1 VSRFARLARA
11 AVVALAAAFA
21 VLVVFSYRKPG
32 ARTEGAKDPVAET
45 LLAEANGAR
54 DRMRFRDFQYDE
66 TRESEGRYRVTAS
79 EAVRFDDRGSRLF
92 RLKDVLF
99 ESRESKDGRTVSIR
113 APRAE
118 LAEGSRAFRIF
129 DGVEVAGED
138 MRVTGASFRYDPARR
153 QLASEGPVDATRG
166 GLVANA
172 KTGSVDTRDGVLVL
186 DGDARL
192 RGRGDEGRPVELRA
206 PRVVVGRDGR
216 LEASG
221 GAVLKTDRFVLRG
234 QTFVREAKPG
244 GSHLRAT
251 TDARLLVPPERG
263 QPPAVLAASGDVL
276 DLALDAEGRPAA
288 FEASAPG
295 AARLDLAPTETSGA
309 RRAEAPRFLGRF
321 EGGRLAELTVP
332 EDLRA
337 AESARAGG
345 APGSGLRTF
354 AAGFARLT
362 FGPALAL
369 ETGTFEKNVAAADG
383 TRATIR
389 APHATLRGRDETA
402 VFAGDP
408 GAPADY
414 RDERGT
420 IRARTLSWSRREE
433 RVDAAGD
440 VKTTYAGGGE
450 RRVGLLGSDSAAPF
464 FSESD
469 TLRLTGRT
477 SKILLTGSVR
487 AWQNENVLRCGSLEL
502 DDREKTL
509 RAEQNVRAF
518 FRREASAPKG
528 RAGKAGKAPAPAGSE
543 TVNASS
549 DVLTHREAD
558 RFVRLEGHATISSGP
573 WTMNADV
580 TDIRLTETRAIEYA
594 EARGAVVVED
604 RAEHRRGEGTKAV
617 WRPVTEAV
625 TLEGSPATAL
635 DGRGNKSTGA
645 ALTFRQGRSQVDV
658 ETGGSVPTETVLR
671 PEGS

>member
-1 VSRFARLARA
+1 MSRFARLARA
-11 AVVALAAAFA
+11 AVLVLGVAFA
-21 VLVVFSYRKPG
+21 LLVVLSYRKPG
-32 ARTEGAKDPVAET
+32 ARTEDAKDPVAET

-54 DRMRFRDFQYDE
+54 DRMRFRDFRYDE

-79 EAVRFDDRGSRLF
+79 EAVRFDDQGNRLF

-99 ESRESKDGRTVSIR
+99 ESRESRDGRTVSIR

-129 DGVEVAGED
+129 DGVEVAGEE

-153 QLASEGPVDATRG
+153 LLASEGPVDATRG
-166 GLVANA
+166 GLVASA
-172 KTGSVDTRDGVLVL
+172 DAGSVDTRDGVLVL

-206 PRVVVGRDGR
+206 PRVLVGRNGR

-234 QTFVREAKPG
+234 ETFVREATPV
-244 GSHLRAT
+244 GSHVRAT
-251 TDARLLVPPERG
+251 TGARLLVPPDRG
-263 QPPAVLAASGDVL
+263 QPPAALAVAGDVL
-276 DLALDAEGRPAA
+276 DLALDAQGRPAA
-288 FEASAPG
+288 FEASAAG
-295 AARLDLAPTETSGA
+295 AARVDLAPTETTGA
-309 RRAEAPRFLGRF
+309 RRAESPRFTGRF
-321 EGGRLAELTVP
+321 ENGRLAELNVP
-332 EDLRA
+332 EDLRT

-345 APGSGLRTF
+345 PPGSGLRTF

-362 FGPALAL
+362 FGSGLAL
-369 ETGTFEKNVAAADG
+369 ETGTFEKDVAAADG
-383 TRATIR
+383 TRASVK

-402 VFAGDP
+402 VFSGEP
-408 GAPADY
+408 GTPADY

-420 IRARTLSWSRREE
+420 IRARTLAWSRRDE
-433 RVDAAGD
+433 RVDAAGS
-440 VKTTYAGGGE
+440 VKASYAGGAG
-450 RRVGLLGSDSAAPF
+450 RRVGLLGSESSAPF
-464 FSESD
+464 FTESD
-469 TLRLTGRT
+469 TLRLSGRA
-477 SKILLTGSVR
+477 SKVLLTGSVR
-487 AWQNENVLRCGSLEL
+487 AWQNENVLRCGTLEL
-502 DDREKTL
+502 DDAEKTL

-518 FRREASAPKG
+518 FRRETTPAK
-528 RAGKAGKAPAPAGSE
+528 GKAGKAAAPAGSE

-558 RFVRLEGHATISSGP
+558 RFVRLEGHATITSGP

-580 TDIRLTETRAIEYA
+580 TDIRLSETRAIEYA

-617 WRPVTEAV
+617 WRPSTEAV

-658 ETGGSVPTETVLR
+658 ETGGNVPTETVLR

>member
-1 VSRFARLARA
+1 MNNFARIGRT
-11 AVVALAAAFA
+11 AVLALAALFA
-21 VLVVFSYRKPG
+21 ILVVVSYRKPG
-32 ARTEGAKDPVAET
+32 ARTEGATDPVAET
-45 LLAEANGAR
+45 LVAEANGAR
-54 DRMRFRDFQYDE
+54 DKMRFRDFQYDE

-79 EAVRFDDRGSRLF
+79 EAVRFDDKGERTF

-99 ESRESKDGRTVSIR
+99 QSQEAKEGQTVSIR

-118 LAEGSRAFRIF
+118 LAEGSRAFRVF
-129 DGVEVAGED
+129 DGVEVAGEE
-138 MRVTGASFRYDPARR
+138 MRVTAASFRYDPARR
-153 QLASEGPVDATRG
+153 LLASEGPVDATRG

-172 KTGSVDTRDGVLVL
+172 SKGSVDTRDGILVL

-234 QTFVREAKPG
+234 AEFVREATPD

-251 TDARLLVPPERG
+251 TDARLLVPPDRG
-263 QPPAVLAASGDVL
+263 QPPAVLTIAGDVL
-276 DLALDAEGRPAA
+276 DLSLDRQGQPAA
-288 FEASAPG
+288 FLASAPG

-309 RRAEAPRFLGRF
+309 RRAEAPRFAGRF
-321 EGGRLAELTVP
+321 EHGRLAELNVP
-332 EDLRA
+332 ENLRA
-337 AESARAGG
+337 AESAQAGG
-345 APGSGLRTF
+345 APGSGLRTL
-354 AAGFARLT
+354 AAGFARIT
-362 FGPALAL
+362 FGAGLGLDTA
-369 ETGTFEKNVAAADG
+369 TFEKNVTAADG
-383 TRATIR
+383 TRAVIR
-389 APHATLRGRDETA
+389 APHATLRGRDDTA
-402 VFAGDP
+402 VFSGDP
-408 GAPADY
+408 GVPADY

-420 IRARTLSWSRREE
+420 IRARTLAWNRRDE
-433 RVDAAGD
+433 RMDASGD
-440 VKTTYAGGGE
+440 VKASYAGSGD
-450 RRVGLLGSDSAAPF
+450 RRVSLLGSDSTAPF

-469 TLRLTGRT
+469 TLRLSGRT

-487 AWQNENVLRCGSLEL
+487 AWQNENVLRCGTLEL
-502 DDREKTL
+502 DDKEKAL

-518 FRREASAPKG
+518 FRRDATPPKG
-528 RAGKAGKAPAPAGSE
+528 KTAKGRSLAGPE
-543 TVNASS
+543 TVNAAS
-549 DVLTHREAD
+549 DVMTHREAD
-558 RFVRLEGHATISSGP
+558 RFVRLEGHATITSGP

-617 WRPVTEAV
+617 WRPATEAV

-658 ETGGSVPTETVLR
+658 ETGGKVPTETVLR

>member
-1 VSRFARLARA
+1 
-11 AVVALAAAFA
+11 
-21 VLVVFSYRKPG
+21 
-32 ARTEGAKDPVAET
+32 
-45 LLAEANGAR
+45 
-54 DRMRFRDFQYDE
+54 MRFRDFQYDE
-66 TRESEGRYRVTAS
+66 TRESEGRYRVTAT
-79 EAVRFDDRGSRLF
+79 EAVRFDEKSGRVF
-92 RLKDVLF
+92 RLKDVVF
-99 ESRESKDGRTVSIR
+99 ESRESKEGRTVSIR

-118 LAEGSRAFRIF
+118 LAEGSRAFRVF
-129 DGVEVAGED
+129 DGVEVAGEE
-138 MRVTGASFRYDPARR
+138 MRVTGESFRYDPVRR

-172 KTGSVDTRDGVLVL
+172 KLGSVDTRDGVLVL

-234 QTFVREAKPG
+234 ATFVREAKPE

-251 TDARLLVPPERG
+251 TDAILLVPPDRG
-263 QPPAVLAASGDVL
+263 QPPAVLRVAGDVL
-276 DLALDAEGRPAA
+276 DLALDAEGRPSS
-288 FEASAPG
+288 FEASASG
-295 AARLDLAPTETSGA
+295 TARVDIGPTETAGA
-309 RRAEAPRFLGRF
+309 RRTESARFLGRF
-321 EGGRLAELTVP
+321 ANGRLAELDVP
-332 EDLRA
+332 ESFRA

-345 APGSGLRTF
+345 PPGSGLRTF
-354 AAGFARLT
+354 SAGFARLT
-362 FGPALAL
+362 FIAGFALDA
-369 ETGTFEKNVAAADG
+369 GTFEKDVTGTDG

-389 APHATLRGRDETA
+389 APHATLRGRDESA
-402 VFAGDP
+402 VFSGDP
-408 GAPADY
+408 GVPADY

-420 IRARTLSWSRREE
+420 IHAKTLSFSRRDE
-433 RVDAAGD
+433 RVDAAGE
-440 VKTTYAGGGE
+440 VRATYAGSGD
-450 RRVGLLGSDSAAPF
+450 RRVGLLGSDSTAPF

-469 TLRLTGRT
+469 TLRLTSRT
-477 SKILLTGSVR
+477 SKVLLTGSVR
-487 AWQNENVLRCGSLEL
+487 AWQNENVLRCGTLEL
-502 DDREKTL
+502 DDKEKTL
-509 RAEQNVRAF
+509 RAEHNVRAF
-518 FRREASAPKG
+518 FRRETAPPK
-528 RAGKAGKAPAPAGSE
+528 GKAGKTPAPAGSE
-543 TVNASS
+543 TVNAAS

-558 RFVRLEGHATISSGP
+558 RFVRLEGHATITSGP

-604 RAEHRRGEGTKAV
+604 RAEHRRGEGTKAI

-658 ETGGSVPTETVLR
+658 ETGGKVPTETVLR

>member
-1 VSRFARLARA
+1 MSRFARLGRA
-11 AVVALAAAFA
+11 AVAALAAAFA
-21 VLVVFSYRKPG
+21 VLVALSYRKPG
-32 ARTEGAKDPVAET
+32 ARTEGARDPVAET
-45 LLAEANGAR
+45 LVAEANGAR

-66 TRESEGRYRVTAS
+66 TRESEGRYRVRAS
-79 EAVRFDDRGSRLF
+79 EAVRFDEKGERTF
-92 RLKDVLF
+92 RLKDVVF
-99 ESRESKDGRTVSIR
+99 ESQERAEGQTVSIR

-118 LAEGSRAFRIF
+118 LVEGSRAFRVF
-129 DGVEVAGED
+129 DGVEVAGEET
-138 MRVTGASFRYDPARR
+138 RVTGASFRYDPARR
-153 QLASEGPVDATRG
+153 LLASDGPVDATRG

-172 KTGSVDTRDGVLVL
+172 RAGSLDTRDGVLAL

-206 PRVVVGRDGR
+206 PKLLVGRDGR

-221 GAVLKTDRFVLRG
+221 GAVLKTDRFLLRG
-234 QTFVREAKPG
+234 QTFVREARPD
-244 GSHLRAT
+244 GSRLKAT

-263 QPPAVLAASGDVL
+263 QPPAALFVAGDVL
-276 DLALDAEGRPAA
+276 DLSIDLQGQPAA
-288 FEASAPG
+288 FEASSAIL
-295 AARLDLAPTETSGA
+295 ARLFLAPSATSGA

-332 EDLRA
+332 EKLRA

-345 APGSGLRTF
+345 PPGSGLRTL

-362 FGPALAL
+362 FGAGLAL
-369 ETGTFEKNVAAADG
+369 DTATLERSVVATDG
-383 TRATIR
+383 ARASVR
-389 APHATLRGRDETA
+389 APHATLRGPDETA
-402 VFAGDP
+402 VFSGDP

-420 IRARTLSWSRREE
+420 IVAKTLSWNRREE

-440 VKTTYAGGGE
+440 VKASYAGGD
-450 RRVGLLGSDSAAPF
+450 RRVGLLGGESGAPF

-469 TLRLTGRT
+469 TLRLSNRT
-477 SKILLTGSVR
+477 SKVLLTGSVR
-487 AWQNENVLRCGSLEL
+487 AWQNENVLRAGTLEL

-518 FRREASAPKG
+518 FRRETTPPKG
-528 RAGKAGKAPAPAGSE
+528 KTGKPAAPAGSE
-543 TVNASS
+543 TVNATS
-549 DVLTHREAD
+549 DVMTHREAD
-558 RFVRLEGHATISSGP
+558 RFVRLEGHATITSGP

-604 RAEHRRGEGTKAV
+604 RAQHRRGEGQKAV
-617 WRPVTEAV
+617 WRPVSDAV

-635 DGRGNKSTGA
+635 DGKGNRSKGA

-658 ETGGSVPTETVLR
+658 ETGGQLPTETVLR